1 MQHKIILELKIMK
14 SMSILNCMSTSIFFR
29 LSPGGEDPHLIF
41 IQVFLPKA
49 ARVYSKLAAL

>member
-1 MQHKIILELKIMK
+1 MK

>member
-1 MQHKIILELKIMK
+1 MICL
-14 SMSILNCMSTSIFFR
+14 IFFLDCHR
-29 LSPGGEDPHLIF
+29 GGEDPHLIF